1 MRIFGSLGKE
11 PPEETEH
18 VSALDDKER
27 SGSGFWLS
35 LIHIS
40 SYTSIPSNTSTL
52 GIVVGFPNEHLELK
66 HGDIWINDQIAHIRP
81 FQYVY
86 TKSEPNVL
94 EGYKMKQKYMN
105 MIIPK
110 KTFYI
115 LCLDR
120 NAMDSRVVGPI
131 PWTNIKSKVIEHINP

>member
-1 MRIFGSLGKE
+1 MKSPVMEPLVPTGSIVIMKRIHNIDELKRGDIVHWNF
-11 PPEETEH
+11 P
-18 VSALDDKER
+18 
-27 SGSGFWLS
+27 
-35 LIHIS
+35 

-66 HGDIWINDQIAHIRP
+66 HSDIWINDQIAHIRP

>member
-1 MRIFGSLGKE
+1 MEF
-11 PPEETEH
+11 P
-18 VSALDDKER
+18 
-27 SGSGFWLS
+27 
-35 LIHIS
+35 

-110 KTFYI
+110 NTFYI